1 MPGFLLPELPITS
14 FADYRSRGGGLGL
27 QRALEIGRSATVLEM
42 RSSGL
47 RGRGGGG
54 FPTGIKWAGL
64 ADDPAADRYVV
75 ANGAEGEPGTFKDR
89 WLMRS
94 NPYQL
99 VEGLLIAAFATS
111 AVGAYIALKRSFEV
125 EAEAIKRAISEMS
138 SEGLLGELAVGV
150 VEGPDDYLFGEEK
163 AMLEV
168 IEGNDP
174 LPRLYPPY
182 VQGLFETPNESHP
195 AAVNN
200 VETLS
205 NVPHIMR
212 EGAEWFRSFGTNQSP
227 GTMVFTISGDVQ
239 RESVVELEMGTSLSF
254 LIYGVGEGL
263 SAGRRVKAVISGVS
277 NAPLPARFLDLPM
290 SFEAMKAAGSGLG
303 AGGFIVYDDTA
314 CMVRVGAALSRFLN
328 RESCGQC
335 PPCKLG
341 TGEIAA
347 RLEELSSGAAGRDA
361 DLEELRGWILR
372 VTDANRCGLGA
383 GQQALANGIVTEFGK
398 DLEHHTLGP
407 DSEERPACTDHRTYV
422 VPAFTD
428 FDEAAGAFTT

>member
-1 MPGFLLPELPITS
+1 
-14 FADYRSRGGGLGL
+14 
-27 QRALEIGRSATVLEM
+27 M

-314 CMVRVGAALSRFLN
+314 CMVRVGAAL
-328 RESCGQC
+328 
-335 PPCKLG
+335 
-341 TGEIAA
+341 
-347 RLEELSSGAAGRDA
+347 
-361 DLEELRGWILR
+361 
-372 VTDANRCGLGA
+372 
-383 GQQALANGIVTEFGK
+383 
-398 DLEHHTLGP
+398 
-407 DSEERPACTDHRTYV
+407 
-422 VPAFTD
+422 
-428 FDEAAGAFTT
+428 